1 MLFFP
6 CFIVLFLIIYKGVYR
21 MLSKADRK
29 AVIECAGK
37 YKVSSVYVFGSSLG
51 KGKANDIDLGVD
63 GIEPRLFFSFYGDLI
78 GKLSKPV
85 DLVDLSDGSLFS
97 RMVLKEGV
105 KVYG

>member
-1 MLFFP
+1 
-6 CFIVLFLIIYKGVYR
+6 

-37 YKVSSVYVFGSSLG
+37 YKVSSVYLFGSSLG
-51 KGKANDIDLGVD
+51 RMKANDIDLGVE
-63 GIEPRLFFSFYGDLI
+63 GIAPKMFFRFYGDLI
-78 GKLSKPV
+78 EKLSKPV

-97 RMVLKEGV
+97 RIVLKEGV